1 MRYQMN
7 LDASLKENVKH
18 GTNENP
24 ISGIHFFVGEGSSFP
39 DHFFVERHWHHTIE
53 IIYIVRGTYLFE
65 INLEEYVLK
74 EGDLCFLNG
83 EELHQITGEGRG
95 TIHDVLLFDPKI
107 LEFTYPDEM
116 EEQVIAP
123 LIRHEK
129 ILPSVM
135 RSHEPYYEEVLS
147 IIRRLIDKS
156 LKKQSGWYFSCK
168 LGLLELVTFLSD
180 RGLLL
185 PAASSLSESDRQKI
199 DRYKKLVSYME
210 KHYAEPVSLK
220 ELSEAVS
227 CNPQYLCRFFK
238 EITGTTPIQYLIS
251 IRLSH
256 ACTLLRESTKSILE
270 ISLDC
275 GFENTSYFIRKF
287 RQQNGCTPREYR
299 VTVRS

>member
-1 MRYQMN
+1 MKPN
-7 LDASLKENVKH
+7 ASLKENVKH

-24 ISGIHFFVGEGSSFP
+24 ISGIRFLVGEGSCFP
-39 DHFFVERHWHHTIE
+39 EHFFVERHWHHTIE
-53 IIYIVRGTYLFE
+53 ILYIVKGSYLFE
-65 INLEEYVLK
+65 INLEEYILK
-74 EGDLCFLNG
+74 QGDLCFLNG
-83 EELHQITGEGRG
+83 EELHQITGKGRG

-123 LIRHEK
+123 LIRREK
-129 ILPSVM
+129 ILPNVI
-135 RSHEPYYEEVLS
+135 RPNEPYYEEILPVILS
-147 IIRRLIDKS
+147 LIDKA
-156 LKKQSGWYFSCK
+156 LKKRAGWYFSCK
-168 LGLLELVTFLSD
+168 LQLLELITLMSD

-185 PAASSLSESDRQKI
+185 PADTTLCESDRQKI

-210 KHYAEPVSLK
+210 KHYSEPVSLRD
-220 ELSEAVS
+220 LAEAVS
-227 CNPQYLCRFFK
+227 CNHQYLCRFFR

-256 ACTLLRESTKSILE
+256 ACTLLRETTKSILE

-299 VTVRS
+299 SIYSSGHA